1 MPLADPEHRFAFTE
15 ARLRD
20 LPPPPPGRKVRYHD
34 TVCPGLMLR
43 MTGPKRVFCYYA
55 KVNGR
60 PLELRIGVWP
70 TLTVE
75 EARRIVRTKVAPDP
89 EAAREAR
96 RVARQQ
102 RTLADAWAELEA
114 NPVRRRDGTPLR
126 PATLESYRKAWARL
140 APVLGSRP
148 IKAITAEAV
157 EHLRGRLLREVGPAA
172 TAQALALLSLLMGG
186 MPRDARGR
194 PVQKPRVEP
203 RRRFLAADELSALLR
218 GLEAE
223 PPLWRVFWLC
233 CLLAPLRRGNVA
245 RARWSDL
252 HLDPP
257 ARWMVPAEQAKG
269 GKLLALP
276 IAEPLA
282 DILRRWRAIIP
293 HDVWV
298 FPARLTAGRGSKRD
312 APITQVSSAWRRA
325 LRWAEMVRLCDAIA
339 AAAGGDGRERFRAA
353 LADIERLRHE
363 ALGRARASTTADGAA
378 EEARQRPAEQVLE
391 QLRAEARRLGIDP
404 EPLAVRD
411 ACPHDLRRTAA
422 SWAVQSGASLAVVA
436 ASLGHRST
444 QVTEAHYAHLADE
457 PVRRMLE
464 DNATRVLGVAG
475 IEPERVPALGR

>member
-1 MPLADPEHRFAFTE
+1 MPRAAPEHRFAFTE
-15 ARLRD
+15 ARLRA
-20 LPPPPPGRKVRYHD
+20 LPDAPGRKVRYHD
-34 TVCPGLMLR
+34 TACPGLTLR
-43 MTGPKRVFCYYA
+43 ISGERRVFCYYA
-55 KVNGR
+55 KVHGR
-60 PLELRIGVWP
+60 PLELRLGVWP
-70 TLTVE
+70 ALTVE

-89 EAAREAR
+89 ASAREAR
-96 RVARQQ
+96 RAARQQ

-114 NPVRRRDGTPLR
+114 NPVRRRDGAPLR
-126 PATLESYRKAWARL
+126 PRTLEGYRLAWRRL

-157 EHLRGRLLREVGPAA
+157 EHLRGRLLREAGAAA
-172 TAQALALLSLLMGG
+172 TAQALALLSVLMGG

-203 RRRFLAADELSALLR
+203 RRRFLDADELSALLR

-223 PPLWRVFWLC
+223 SPLWRVFWLC
-233 CLLAPLRRGNVA
+233 CLLAPLRRGNIA

-252 HLDPP
+252 RLEPP
-257 ARWMVPAEQAKG
+257 ARWLVPAEQAKG

-293 HDVWV
+293 HESWV
-298 FPARLTAGRGSKRD
+298 FPARLTAGPSCSHD
-312 APITQVSSAWRRA
+312 APITQVAHSWRRV

-339 AAAGGDGRERFRAA
+339 AATGGDGRERFRAA
-353 LADIERLRHE
+353 LADIERRRHE
-363 ALGRARASTTADGAA
+363 ALARRGRAADD
-378 EEARQRPAEQVLE
+378 ARQRPAEQVLE
-391 QLRAEARRLGIDP
+391 QLRAEARALGIDP
-404 EPLAVRD
+404 EPLAIRD

-457 PVRRMLE
+457 PVRRMLN

-475 IEPERVPALGR
+475 IEPERVPAVER